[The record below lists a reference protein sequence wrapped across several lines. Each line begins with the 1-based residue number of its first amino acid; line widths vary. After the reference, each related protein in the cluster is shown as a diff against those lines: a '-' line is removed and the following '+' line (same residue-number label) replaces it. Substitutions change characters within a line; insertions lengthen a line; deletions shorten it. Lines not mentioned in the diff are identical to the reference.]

1 MEDEDALL
9 SNSPLDEYLQQVS
22 NEAMFPHANTLNA
35 ELQGG
40 EKFYPLNDIGDS
52 FSNSFN
58 YIQQYERFERS
69 ESFRNMRH
77 ESNEDISLKHNNLNL
92 FNKFQHKNFD
102 NPAISP
108 ELLKVSFILLNS
120 IYLKEEDKRYLLE
133 IEEEIQKELVFCNSD
148 TRCGISNNFLDKS
161 FLIFSILCCFVG
173 AILSILLKYGNYEQV
188 LGISLLIIISFG
200 SFYYFVPRREDLP
213 NILLDEIKTFHEVS
227 VKFETLIDKIIK
239 HIKEVE
245 IISNGNSFIQMSQLP
260 FLPERKRKCVKLR
273 QAVFDVLVE
282 VYLFVRTRERLLLE
296 NNLKKKDMFKEEYLA
311 ELPFD
316 VFAEILEETKTE
328 GEPYIQLDQIK
339 GMTSLYREQF
349 SEYIYSAVVLLH
361 CIRKEPHMAS
371 IIEDLLFGYADAVKC
386 LSKFLSEL
394 ETIYETSVKLA
405 FRVDEKARKHEPYQ
419 KTSNI
424 TDLLHS
430 SKLSLHSALQRVD
443 DIIALHESQNVT
455 RKESR
460 DFFIALVNRYFIS
473 LQDSKYYID
482 DLVETVKPKLVRG
495 SGELN
500 QENGLSE
507 NNDLN
512 TNVTFPQPLPQED
525 GDLLLEGEST
535 GPVLKQENKEDFEEI
550 RKFLMENKNSKKL
563 MRELKCILSVKD
575 SPAGLISFPI
585 NKPDFGILSD
595 VEDDIPPKKVTNLSA
610 DTFKSDSK
618 RKYDAK
624 EYLFDAGISGNEQV
638 HLKSELNRDILK
650 TVRTD
655 GRFQNEETFGSSDDS
670 ESETVMNGFE

>member
-22 NEAMFPHANTLNA
+22 NEAMFPNANTLNA
-35 ELQGG
+35 ELQGE

-52 FSNSFN
+52 LSNSFS
-58 YIQQYERFERS
+58 YMQQYERFERS
-69 ESFRNMRH
+69 QSFRNMCR
-77 ESNEDISLKHNNLNL
+77 ESNEDISLKRNLNL
-92 FNKFQHKNFD
+92 FNKFQRKDSFNT
-102 NPAISP
+102 AISP
-108 ELLKVSFILLNS
+108 ELLEVSFILLNS

-161 FLIFSILCCFVG
+161 FLILSILCCFVG

-188 LGISLLIIISFG
+188 LGISLLIFVSFA
-200 SFYYFVPRREDLP
+200 SFYYFVPRRENLP
-213 NILLDEIKTFHEVS
+213 NILLDEIKNFHEIS

-239 HIKEVE
+239 HLKEVE
-245 IISNGNSFIQMSQLP
+245 IISNGNSFIQRTQLS
-260 FLPERKRKCVKLR
+260 FMPERKHKCVKLR
-273 QAVFDVLVE
+273 QAVFDALME

-316 VFAEILEETKTE
+316 VFAEIIEETKTE

-349 SEYIYSAVVLLH
+349 SEYIYSAVILLH
-361 CIRKEPHMAS
+361 CIRKEPHMVS
-371 IIEDLLFGYADAVKC
+371 IIGDLLFGYADAVKC

-405 FRVDEKARKHEPYQ
+405 FRIDEKARKHEPYQ
-419 KTSNI
+419 KTSQI

-455 RKESR
+455 REESR
-460 DFFIALVNRYFIS
+460 DTFIALVNQYFMS

-482 DLVETVKPKLVRG
+482 DLIETVKPKLDRG
-495 SGELN
+495 STELN
-500 QENGLSE
+500 QENVPIE

-512 TNVTFPQPLPQED
+512 TNVTFAQPSQEV
-525 GDLLLEGEST
+525 GDLLLEGKST
-535 GPVLKQENKEDFEEI
+535 GPVVKQESKEDFEEI
-550 RKFLMENKNSKKL
+550 RKFLMENKCSKKL
-563 MRELKCILSVKD
+563 MRELKCILSAKD

-610 DTFKSDSK
+610 DTFKSDNK
-618 RKYDAK
+618 RTYDAK
-624 EYLFDAGISGNEQV
+624 EYFCDGEISGNEQV
-638 HLKSELNRDILK
+638 HLKSELNIDILK
-650 TVRTD
+650 TVLTD
-655 GRFQNEETFGSSDDS
+655 RRFQNEETFGSSDDS
-670 ESETVMNGFE
+670 ES

>member
-22 NEAMFPHANTLNA
+22 NEAMFPNANTLNA
-35 ELQGG
+35 ELQGE

-52 FSNSFN
+52 LSNSFS
-58 YIQQYERFERS
+58 YMQQYERFERS
-69 ESFRNMRH
+69 QSFRNMCR
-77 ESNEDISLKHNNLNL
+77 ESNEDISLKRNLNL
-92 FNKFQHKNFD
+92 FNKFQRKDSFNT
-102 NPAISP
+102 AISP
-108 ELLKVSFILLNS
+108 ELLEVSFILLNS

-161 FLIFSILCCFVG
+161 FLILSILCCFVG

-188 LGISLLIIISFG
+188 LGISLLIFISFA
-200 SFYYFVPRREDLP
+200 SFYYFVPRRENLP
-213 NILLDEIKTFHEVS
+213 NILLDEIKNFHEIS

-239 HIKEVE
+239 HLKEVE
-245 IISNGNSFIQMSQLP
+245 IISNGNSFIQRTQLS
-260 FLPERKRKCVKLR
+260 FMPERKRKCVKLR
-273 QAVFDVLVE
+273 QAVFDALME

-316 VFAEILEETKTE
+316 VFAEIIEETKTE

-349 SEYIYSAVVLLH
+349 SEYIYSAVILLH
-361 CIRKEPHMAS
+361 CIRKEPHMVS
-371 IIEDLLFGYADAVKC
+371 IIGDLLFGYADAVKC

-405 FRVDEKARKHEPYQ
+405 FRIDEKARKHEPYQ
-419 KTSNI
+419 KTSQI

-455 RKESR
+455 REESR
-460 DFFIALVNRYFIS
+460 DTFIALVNQYFMS

-482 DLVETVKPKLVRG
+482 DLIETVKPKLDRG
-495 SGELN
+495 STELN
-500 QENGLSE
+500 QENVPIE

-512 TNVTFPQPLPQED
+512 TNVTFAQPSQEV
-525 GDLLLEGEST
+525 GDLLLEGKST
-535 GPVLKQENKEDFEEI
+535 GPVVKQESKEDFEEI
-550 RKFLMENKNSKKL
+550 RKFLMENKCSKKL
-563 MRELKCILSVKD
+563 MRELKCILSAKD

-585 NKPDFGILSD
+585 NKPDFGILPD

-610 DTFKSDSK
+610 DTFKSDNK
-618 RKYDAK
+618 RTYDAK
-624 EYLFDAGISGNEQV
+624 EYFCDGEISGNEQV
-638 HLKSELNRDILK
+638 HLKSELNIDILK
-650 TVRTD
+650 TVLTD
-655 GRFQNEETFGSSDDS
+655 RRFQNEETFGSSDDS
-670 ESETVMNGFE
+670 ES

>member
-22 NEAMFPHANTLNA
+22 NEAMFPNANTLNA
-35 ELQGG
+35 ELQGE

-52 FSNSFN
+52 LSNSFS
-58 YIQQYERFERS
+58 YMQQYERFERS
-69 ESFRNMRH
+69 QSFRNMCR
-77 ESNEDISLKHNNLNL
+77 ESNEDISLKRNLNL
-92 FNKFQHKNFD
+92 FNKFQRKDSFNT
-102 NPAISP
+102 AISP
-108 ELLKVSFILLNS
+108 ELLEVSFILLNS

-161 FLIFSILCCFVG
+161 FLILSILCCFVG

-188 LGISLLIIISFG
+188 LGISLLIFISFA
-200 SFYYFVPRREDLP
+200 SFYYFVPRRENLP
-213 NILLDEIKTFHEVS
+213 NILLDEIKNFHEIS

-239 HIKEVE
+239 HLKEVE
-245 IISNGNSFIQMSQLP
+245 IISNGNSFIQRTQLS
-260 FLPERKRKCVKLR
+260 FMPERKRKCVKLR
-273 QAVFDVLVE
+273 QAVFDALME

-316 VFAEILEETKTE
+316 VFAEIIEETKTE

-349 SEYIYSAVVLLH
+349 SEYIYSAVILLH
-361 CIRKEPHMAS
+361 CIRKEPHMVS
-371 IIEDLLFGYADAVKC
+371 IIGDLLFGYADAVKC

-405 FRVDEKARKHEPYQ
+405 FRIDEKARKHEPYQ
-419 KTSNI
+419 KTSQI

-455 RKESR
+455 REESR
-460 DFFIALVNRYFIS
+460 DTFIALVNQYFMS

-482 DLVETVKPKLVRG
+482 DLIETVKPKLDRG
-495 SGELN
+495 STELN
-500 QENGLSE
+500 QENAPIE

-512 TNVTFPQPLPQED
+512 TNVTFAQPSQEV
-525 GDLLLEGEST
+525 GDLLLEGKST
-535 GPVLKQENKEDFEEI
+535 GPVVKQESKEDFEEI
-550 RKFLMENKNSKKL
+550 RKFLMENKCSKKL
-563 MRELKCILSVKD
+563 MRELKCILSAKD

-610 DTFKSDSK
+610 DTFKSDNK
-618 RKYDAK
+618 RTYDAK
-624 EYLFDAGISGNEQV
+624 EYFCDGEISGNEQV
-638 HLKSELNRDILK
+638 HLKSELNIDILK
-650 TVRTD
+650 TVLTD
-655 GRFQNEETFGSSDDS
+655 RRFQNEETFGSSDDS
-670 ESETVMNGFE
+670 ES

>member
-22 NEAMFPHANTLNA
+22 NEAMFPNANTLNA
-35 ELQGG
+35 ELQGE

-52 FSNSFN
+52 LSNSFS
-58 YIQQYERFERS
+58 YMQQYERFERS
-69 ESFRNMRH
+69 QSFRNMCR
-77 ESNEDISLKHNNLNL
+77 ESNEDISLKRNLNL
-92 FNKFQHKNFD
+92 FNKFQRKDSFNT
-102 NPAISP
+102 AISP
-108 ELLKVSFILLNS
+108 ELLEVSFILLNS

-161 FLIFSILCCFVG
+161 FLILSILCCFVG

-188 LGISLLIIISFG
+188 LGISLLIFISFA
-200 SFYYFVPRREDLP
+200 SFYYFVPRRENLP
-213 NILLDEIKTFHEVS
+213 NILLDEIKNFHEIS

-239 HIKEVE
+239 HLKEVE
-245 IISNGNSFIQMSQLP
+245 IISNGNSFIQRTQLS
-260 FLPERKRKCVKLR
+260 FMPERKRKCVKLR
-273 QAVFDVLVE
+273 QAVFDALME

-316 VFAEILEETKTE
+316 VFAEIIEETKTE

-349 SEYIYSAVVLLH
+349 SEYIYSAVILLH

-371 IIEDLLFGYADAVKC
+371 IIGDLLFGYADAVKC

-405 FRVDEKARKHEPYQ
+405 FRIDEKARKHEPYQ
-419 KTSNI
+419 KTSQI

-455 RKESR
+455 REESR
-460 DFFIALVNRYFIS
+460 DTFIALVNQYFMS

-482 DLVETVKPKLVRG
+482 DLIETVKPKLDRG
-495 SGELN
+495 STELN
-500 QENGLSE
+500 QENAPIE

-512 TNVTFPQPLPQED
+512 TNVTFAQPSQEV
-525 GDLLLEGEST
+525 GDLLLEGKST
-535 GPVLKQENKEDFEEI
+535 GPVVKQESKEDFEEI
-550 RKFLMENKNSKKL
+550 RKFLMENKCSKKL
-563 MRELKCILSVKD
+563 MRELKCILSAKD

-610 DTFKSDSK
+610 DTFKSDNK
-618 RKYDAK
+618 RTYDAK
-624 EYLFDAGISGNEQV
+624 EYFCDGEISGNEQV
-638 HLKSELNRDILK
+638 HLKSELNIDILK
-650 TVRTD
+650 TVLTD
-655 GRFQNEETFGSSDDS
+655 RRFQNEETFGSSDDS
-670 ESETVMNGFE
+670 ES

>member
-22 NEAMFPHANTLNA
+22 NEAMFPNANTLNA
-35 ELQGG
+35 ELQGE

-52 FSNSFN
+52 LSNSFS
-58 YIQQYERFERS
+58 YMQQYERFERS
-69 ESFRNMRH
+69 QSFRNMCR
-77 ESNEDISLKHNNLNL
+77 ESNEDISLKRNLNL
-92 FNKFQHKNFD
+92 FNKFQRKDSFNT
-102 NPAISP
+102 AISP
-108 ELLKVSFILLNS
+108 ELLEVSFILLNS

-161 FLIFSILCCFVG
+161 FLILSILCCFVG

-188 LGISLLIIISFG
+188 LGISLLIFISFA
-200 SFYYFVPRREDLP
+200 SFYYFVPRRENLP
-213 NILLDEIKTFHEVS
+213 NILLDEIKNFHEIS

-239 HIKEVE
+239 HLKEVE
-245 IISNGNSFIQMSQLP
+245 IISNGNSFIQRTQLS
-260 FLPERKRKCVKLR
+260 FMPERKRKCVKLR
-273 QAVFDVLVE
+273 QAVFDALME

-316 VFAEILEETKTE
+316 VFAEIIEESKTE

-349 SEYIYSAVVLLH
+349 SEYIYSAVILLH
-361 CIRKEPHMAS
+361 CIRKEPHMVS
-371 IIEDLLFGYADAVKC
+371 IIGDLLFGYADAVKC

-405 FRVDEKARKHEPYQ
+405 FRIDEKARKHEPYQ
-419 KTSNI
+419 KTSQI

-455 RKESR
+455 REESR
-460 DFFIALVNRYFIS
+460 DTFIALVNQYFMS

-482 DLVETVKPKLVRG
+482 GLIETVKPKLDRG
-495 SGELN
+495 STELN
-500 QENGLSE
+500 QENAPIE

-512 TNVTFPQPLPQED
+512 TNVTFAQPSQEV
-525 GDLLLEGEST
+525 GDLLLEGKST
-535 GPVLKQENKEDFEEI
+535 GPVVKQESKEDFEEI
-550 RKFLMENKNSKKL
+550 RKFLMENKCSKKL
-563 MRELKCILSVKD
+563 MRELKCILSAKD

-610 DTFKSDSK
+610 DTFKSDNK
-618 RKYDAK
+618 RTYDAK
-624 EYLFDAGISGNEQV
+624 EYFCDGEISGNEQV
-638 HLKSELNRDILK
+638 HLKSELNIDILK
-650 TVRTD
+650 TVLTD
-655 GRFQNEETFGSSDDS
+655 RRFQNEETFGSSDDS
-670 ESETVMNGFE
+670 ES

>member
-22 NEAMFPHANTLNA
+22 NEAMFPNANTLNA
-35 ELQGG
+35 ELQGE

-52 FSNSFN
+52 LSNSFS
-58 YIQQYERFERS
+58 YMQQYERFERS
-69 ESFRNMRH
+69 QSFRNMCR
-77 ESNEDISLKHNNLNL
+77 ESNEDISLKRNLNL
-92 FNKFQHKNFD
+92 FNKFQRKDSFNT
-102 NPAISP
+102 AISP
-108 ELLKVSFILLNS
+108 ELLQVSFILLNS

-161 FLIFSILCCFVG
+161 FLILSILCCFVG

-188 LGISLLIIISFG
+188 LGISLLIFISFA
-200 SFYYFVPRREDLP
+200 SFYYFVPRRENLP
-213 NILLDEIKTFHEVS
+213 NILLDEIKNFHEIS
-227 VKFETLIDKIIK
+227 VEFETLIDKIIK
-239 HIKEVE
+239 HLKEVE
-245 IISNGNSFIQMSQLP
+245 IISNGNSFIQRTQLS
-260 FLPERKRKCVKLR
+260 FMPERKRKCVKLR
-273 QAVFDVLVE
+273 QAVFDALME

-316 VFAEILEETKTE
+316 VFAEIIEETKTE

-349 SEYIYSAVVLLH
+349 SEYIYSAVILLH
-361 CIRKEPHMAS
+361 CIRKEPHMVS
-371 IIEDLLFGYADAVKC
+371 IIGDLLFGYADAVKC

-405 FRVDEKARKHEPYQ
+405 FRIDEKARKHEPYQ
-419 KTSNI
+419 KTSQI

-455 RKESR
+455 REESR
-460 DFFIALVNRYFIS
+460 DTFIALVNQYFMS

-482 DLVETVKPKLVRG
+482 DLIETVKPKLDRG
-495 SGELN
+495 STELN
-500 QENGLSE
+500 QENAPIE

-512 TNVTFPQPLPQED
+512 TNVTFAQPSQEV
-525 GDLLLEGEST
+525 GDLLLEGKST
-535 GPVLKQENKEDFEEI
+535 GPVVKQESKEDFEEI
-550 RKFLMENKNSKKL
+550 RKFLMENKCSKKL
-563 MRELKCILSVKD
+563 MRELKCILSAKD

-610 DTFKSDSK
+610 DTFKSDNK
-618 RKYDAK
+618 RTYDAK
-624 EYLFDAGISGNEQV
+624 EYFCDGEISGNEQV
-638 HLKSELNRDILK
+638 HLKSELNIDILK
-650 TVRTD
+650 TVLTD
-655 GRFQNEETFGSSDDS
+655 RRFQNEETFGSSDDS
-670 ESETVMNGFE
+670 ES

>member
-22 NEAMFPHANTLNA
+22 NEAMFPNANTLNA
-35 ELQGG
+35 ELQGE

-52 FSNSFN
+52 LSNSFS
-58 YIQQYERFERS
+58 YMQQYERFERS
-69 ESFRNMRH
+69 QSFRNMCR
-77 ESNEDISLKHNNLNL
+77 ESNEDISLKRNLNL
-92 FNKFQHKNFD
+92 FNKFQRKDSFNT
-102 NPAISP
+102 AISP
-108 ELLKVSFILLNS
+108 ELLEVSFILLNS

-161 FLIFSILCCFVG
+161 FLILSILCCFVG

-188 LGISLLIIISFG
+188 LGISLLIFISFA
-200 SFYYFVPRREDLP
+200 SFYYFVPRRENLP
-213 NILLDEIKTFHEVS
+213 NILLDEIKNFHEIS

-239 HIKEVE
+239 HLKEVE
-245 IISNGNSFIQMSQLP
+245 IISNGNSFIQRTQLS
-260 FLPERKRKCVKLR
+260 FMPERKRKCVKLR
-273 QAVFDVLVE
+273 QAVFDALME

-316 VFAEILEETKTE
+316 VFAEIIEETKTE

-349 SEYIYSAVVLLH
+349 SEYIYSAVILLH
-361 CIRKEPHMAS
+361 CIRKEPHMVS
-371 IIEDLLFGYADAVKC
+371 IIGDLLFGYADAVKC

-405 FRVDEKARKHEPYQ
+405 FRIDEKARKHEPYQ
-419 KTSNI
+419 KTSQI

-455 RKESR
+455 REESR
-460 DFFIALVNRYFIS
+460 DTFIALVNQYFIS

-482 DLVETVKPKLVRG
+482 DLIETVKPKLDRG
-495 SGELN
+495 STELN
-500 QENGLSE
+500 QENVPIE

-512 TNVTFPQPLPQED
+512 TNVTFAQPSQEV
-525 GDLLLEGEST
+525 GDLLLEGKST
-535 GPVLKQENKEDFEEI
+535 GPVVKQESKEDFEEI
-550 RKFLMENKNSKKL
+550 RKFLMENKCSKKL
-563 MRELKCILSVKD
+563 MRELKCILSAKD

-610 DTFKSDSK
+610 DTFKSDNK
-618 RKYDAK
+618 RTYDAK
-624 EYLFDAGISGNEQV
+624 EYFCDGEISGNEQV
-638 HLKSELNRDILK
+638 HLKSELNIDILK
-650 TVRTD
+650 TVLTD
-655 GRFQNEETFGSSDDS
+655 RRFQNEETFGSSDDS
-670 ESETVMNGFE
+670 ES

>member
-22 NEAMFPHANTLNA
+22 NEAMFPNANTLNA
-35 ELQGG
+35 ELQGE

-52 FSNSFN
+52 LSNSFS
-58 YIQQYERFERS
+58 YMQQYERFERS
-69 ESFRNMRH
+69 QSFRNMCR
-77 ESNEDISLKHNNLNL
+77 ESNEDISLKRNLNL
-92 FNKFQHKNFD
+92 FNKFQRKDSFNT
-102 NPAISP
+102 AISP
-108 ELLKVSFILLNS
+108 ELVEVSFILLNS

-161 FLIFSILCCFVG
+161 FLILSILCCFVG

-188 LGISLLIIISFG
+188 LGISLLIFISFA
-200 SFYYFVPRREDLP
+200 SFYYFVPRRENLP
-213 NILLDEIKTFHEVS
+213 NILLDEIKNFHEIS

-239 HIKEVE
+239 HLKEVE
-245 IISNGNSFIQMSQLP
+245 IISNGNSFIQRTQLS
-260 FLPERKRKCVKLR
+260 FMPERKRKCVKLR
-273 QAVFDVLVE
+273 QAVFDALME

-316 VFAEILEETKTE
+316 VFAEIIEETKTE

-349 SEYIYSAVVLLH
+349 SEYIYSAVILLH

-371 IIEDLLFGYADAVKC
+371 IIGDLLFGYADAVKC

-405 FRVDEKARKHEPYQ
+405 FRIDEKARKHEPYQ
-419 KTSNI
+419 KTSQI

-455 RKESR
+455 REESR
-460 DFFIALVNRYFIS
+460 DTFIALVNQYFMS

-482 DLVETVKPKLVRG
+482 DLIETVKPKLDRG
-495 SGELN
+495 STELN
-500 QENGLSE
+500 QENVPIE

-512 TNVTFPQPLPQED
+512 TNVTFAQPSQEV
-525 GDLLLEGEST
+525 GDLLLEGKST
-535 GPVLKQENKEDFEEI
+535 GPVVKQESKEDFEEI
-550 RKFLMENKNSKKL
+550 RKFLMENKCSKKL
-563 MRELKCILSVKD
+563 MRELKCILSAKD

-610 DTFKSDSK
+610 DTFKSDNK
-618 RKYDAK
+618 RTYDAK
-624 EYLFDAGISGNEQV
+624 EYFCDGEISGNEQV
-638 HLKSELNRDILK
+638 HLKSELNIDILK
-650 TVRTD
+650 TVLTD
-655 GRFQNEETFGSSDDS
+655 RRFQNEETFGSSDDS
-670 ESETVMNGFE
+670 ES

>member
-22 NEAMFPHANTLNA
+22 NEAMFPNANTLNA
-35 ELQGG
+35 ELQGE

-52 FSNSFN
+52 LSNSFS
-58 YIQQYERFERS
+58 YMQQYERFERS
-69 ESFRNMRH
+69 QSFRNMCR
-77 ESNEDISLKHNNLNL
+77 ESNEDISLKRNLNL
-92 FNKFQHKNFD
+92 FNKFQRKDSFNT
-102 NPAISP
+102 AISP
-108 ELLKVSFILLNS
+108 ELLEVSFILLNS

-161 FLIFSILCCFVG
+161 FLILSILCCFVG

-188 LGISLLIIISFG
+188 LGISLLIFISFA
-200 SFYYFVPRREDLP
+200 SFYYFVPRRENLP
-213 NILLDEIKTFHEVS
+213 NILLDEIKNFHEIS

-239 HIKEVE
+239 HLKEVE
-245 IISNGNSFIQMSQLP
+245 IISNGNSFIQRTQLS
-260 FLPERKRKCVKLR
+260 FMPERKRKCVKLR
-273 QAVFDVLVE
+273 QAVFDALME

-316 VFAEILEETKTE
+316 VFAEIIEETKTE

-349 SEYIYSAVVLLH
+349 SEYIYSAVILLH
-361 CIRKEPHMAS
+361 CIRKEPHMVS
-371 IIEDLLFGYADAVKC
+371 IIGDLLFGYADAVKC

-405 FRVDEKARKHEPYQ
+405 FRIDEKARKHEPYQ
-419 KTSNI
+419 KTSQI

-455 RKESR
+455 REESR
-460 DFFIALVNRYFIS
+460 DTFIALVNQYFMS

-482 DLVETVKPKLVRG
+482 DLIETVKPKLDRG
-495 SGELN
+495 STELN
-500 QENGLSE
+500 QENVPIE

-512 TNVTFPQPLPQED
+512 TNVTFAQPSQEV
-525 GDLLLEGEST
+525 GDLLLEGKST
-535 GPVLKQENKEDFEEI
+535 GPVVKQESKEDFEEI
-550 RKFLMENKNSKKL
+550 RKFLMENKCSKKL
-563 MRELKCILSVKD
+563 MQELKCILSAKD

-585 NKPDFGILSD
+585 NKPDFGILPD

-610 DTFKSDSK
+610 DTFKSDNK
-618 RKYDAK
+618 RTYDAK
-624 EYLFDAGISGNEQV
+624 EYFCDGEISGNEQV
-638 HLKSELNRDILK
+638 HLKSELNIDILK
-650 TVRTD
+650 TVLTD
-655 GRFQNEETFGSSDDS
+655 RRFQNEETFGSSDDS
-670 ESETVMNGFE
+670 ES

>member
-22 NEAMFPHANTLNA
+22 NEAMFPNANTLNA
-35 ELQGG
+35 ELQGE

-52 FSNSFN
+52 LSNSFS
-58 YIQQYERFERS
+58 YMQQYERFERS
-69 ESFRNMRH
+69 QSFRNMCR
-77 ESNEDISLKHNNLNL
+77 ESNEDISLKRNLNL
-92 FNKFQHKNFD
+92 FNKFQRKDSFNT
-102 NPAISP
+102 AISP
-108 ELLKVSFILLNS
+108 ELLEVSFILLNS

-161 FLIFSILCCFVG
+161 FLILSILCCFVG

-188 LGISLLIIISFG
+188 LGISLLIFISFA
-200 SFYYFVPRREDLP
+200 SFYYFVPRRENLP
-213 NILLDEIKTFHEVS
+213 NILLDEIKNFHEIS

-239 HIKEVE
+239 HLKEVE
-245 IISNGNSFIQMSQLP
+245 IISNGNSFIQRTQLS
-260 FLPERKRKCVKLR
+260 FMPERKRKCVKLR
-273 QAVFDVLVE
+273 QAVFDALME

-316 VFAEILEETKTE
+316 VFAEIIEETKTE

-349 SEYIYSAVVLLH
+349 SEYIYSAVILLH
-361 CIRKEPHMAS
+361 CIRKEPHMVS
-371 IIEDLLFGYADAVKC
+371 IIGDLLFGYADAVKC

-405 FRVDEKARKHEPYQ
+405 FRIDEKARKHEPYE
-419 KTSNI
+419 KTSQI

-455 RKESR
+455 REESR
-460 DFFIALVNRYFIS
+460 DTFIALVNQYFMS

-482 DLVETVKPKLVRG
+482 DLIETVKPKLDRG
-495 SGELN
+495 STELN
-500 QENGLSE
+500 QENVPIE

-512 TNVTFPQPLPQED
+512 TNVTFAQPSQEV
-525 GDLLLEGEST
+525 GDLLLEGKST
-535 GPVLKQENKEDFEEI
+535 GPVVKQESKEDFEEI
-550 RKFLMENKNSKKL
+550 RKFLMENKCSKKL
-563 MRELKCILSVKD
+563 MRELKCILSAKD

-610 DTFKSDSK
+610 DTFKSDNK
-618 RKYDAK
+618 RTYDAK
-624 EYLFDAGISGNEQV
+624 EYFCDGEISGNEQV
-638 HLKSELNRDILK
+638 HLKSELNIDILK
-650 TVRTD
+650 TVLTD
-655 GRFQNEETFGSSDDS
+655 RRFQNEETFGSSDDS
-670 ESETVMNGFE
+670 ES

>member
-1 MEDEDALL
+1 MEDEDAVL

-22 NEAMFPHANTLNA
+22 NKAMFPNANTLNA
-35 ELQGG
+35 ELQGE

-52 FSNSFN
+52 LSNSFS
-58 YIQQYERFERS
+58 YMQQYERFERS
-69 ESFRNMRH
+69 QSFRNMCR
-77 ESNEDISLKHNNLNL
+77 ESNEDISLKRNLNL
-92 FNKFQHKNFD
+92 CNKFQRKDSFNT
-102 NPAISP
+102 AISP
-108 ELLKVSFILLNS
+108 ELLEVSFILLNS

-161 FLIFSILCCFVG
+161 FLILSILCCFVG

-188 LGISLLIIISFG
+188 LGISLLIFISFA
-200 SFYYFVPRREDLP
+200 SFYYFVPRRENLP
-213 NILLDEIKTFHEVS
+213 NILLDEIKTFHEIS

-239 HIKEVE
+239 HLKEVE
-245 IISNGNSFIQMSQLP
+245 IISNGNSFIQRTQLS
-260 FLPERKRKCVKLR
+260 FMPERKRKCVKLR
-273 QAVFDVLVE
+273 QAVFDALME

-316 VFAEILEETKTE
+316 VFAEIIEETKTE

-349 SEYIYSAVVLLH
+349 SEYIYSAVILLH
-361 CIRKEPHMAS
+361 CIRKEPHMVS
-371 IIEDLLFGYADAVKC
+371 IIGDLLFGYADAVKC
-386 LSKFLSEL
+386 LSKFLSDL

-405 FRVDEKARKHEPYQ
+405 FRIDEKARKHEPYQ
-419 KTSNI
+419 KTSQI

-455 RKESR
+455 REESR
-460 DFFIALVNRYFIS
+460 DTFIALVNQYFMS

-482 DLVETVKPKLVRG
+482 DLIETVKPKLDRG
-495 SGELN
+495 STELN
-500 QENGLSE
+500 QENAPIE

-512 TNVTFPQPLPQED
+512 TNVTFAQPSQEV
-525 GDLLLEGEST
+525 GDLLLEGKST
-535 GPVLKQENKEDFEEI
+535 GPVVKQESKEDFEEI
-550 RKFLMENKNSKKL
+550 RKFLMENKYSKKL
-563 MRELKCILSVKD
+563 MRELKCILSAKD

-610 DTFKSDSK
+610 DTFKSDNK
-618 RKYDAK
+618 RTYDAK
-624 EYLFDAGISGNEQV
+624 EYFCDGEISGNEQV

-650 TVRTD
+650 TVLTD
-655 GRFQNEETFGSSDDS
+655 RRFQNEETFGSSDDS
-670 ESETVMNGFE
+670 ES

>member
-22 NEAMFPHANTLNA
+22 NEAMFPNANTLNA
-35 ELQGG
+35 ELQGE

-52 FSNSFN
+52 LSNSFS
-58 YIQQYERFERS
+58 YMQQYERFERS
-69 ESFRNMRH
+69 QSFRNMCR
-77 ESNEDISLKHNNLNL
+77 ESNEDISLKRNLNL
-92 FNKFQHKNFD
+92 FNKFQRKDSFNT
-102 NPAISP
+102 AISP
-108 ELLKVSFILLNS
+108 ELLEVSFILLNS

-148 TRCGISNNFLDKS
+148 TGCGISNNFLDKS
-161 FLIFSILCCFVG
+161 FLILSILCSFVG

-188 LGISLLIIISFG
+188 LGISLLIFISFA
-200 SFYYFVPRREDLP
+200 SFYYFVPRRENLP
-213 NILLDEIKTFHEVS
+213 NILLDEIKNFHEIS

-239 HIKEVE
+239 HLKEVE
-245 IISNGNSFIQMSQLP
+245 IISNGNSFIQRTQLS
-260 FLPERKRKCVKLR
+260 FMPERKRKCVKLR
-273 QAVFDVLVE
+273 QAVFDALME

-316 VFAEILEETKTE
+316 VFAEIIEETKTE

-349 SEYIYSAVVLLH
+349 SEYIYSAVILLH
-361 CIRKEPHMAS
+361 CIRKEPHMVS
-371 IIEDLLFGYADAVKC
+371 IIGDLLFGYADAVKC

-405 FRVDEKARKHEPYQ
+405 FRIDEKARKHEPYQ
-419 KTSNI
+419 KTSQI

-455 RKESR
+455 REESR
-460 DFFIALVNRYFIS
+460 DTFIALVNQYFMS

-482 DLVETVKPKLVRG
+482 DLIETVKPKLDRG
-495 SGELN
+495 STELN
-500 QENGLSE
+500 QENVPIE

-512 TNVTFPQPLPQED
+512 TNVTFAQPSQEV
-525 GDLLLEGEST
+525 GDLLLEGKST
-535 GPVLKQENKEDFEEI
+535 GPVVKQESKEDFEEI
-550 RKFLMENKNSKKL
+550 RKFLMENKCSKKL
-563 MRELKCILSVKD
+563 MRELKCILSAKD

-610 DTFKSDSK
+610 DTFKSDNK
-618 RKYDAK
+618 RTYDAK
-624 EYLFDAGISGNEQV
+624 EYFCDGEISGNEQV
-638 HLKSELNRDILK
+638 HLKSELNIDILK
-650 TVRTD
+650 TVLTD
-655 GRFQNEETFGSSDDS
+655 RRFQNEETFGSSDDS
-670 ESETVMNGFE
+670 ES

>member
-22 NEAMFPHANTLNA
+22 NEAMFPNANTLNA
-35 ELQGG
+35 ELQGE

-52 FSNSFN
+52 LSNSFS
-58 YIQQYERFERS
+58 YMQQYERFERS
-69 ESFRNMRH
+69 QSFRNMCR
-77 ESNEDISLKHNNLNL
+77 ESNEDISLKRNLNL
-92 FNKFQHKNFD
+92 FNKFQRKDSFNT
-102 NPAISP
+102 AISP
-108 ELLKVSFILLNS
+108 ELLEVSFILLNS

-161 FLIFSILCCFVG
+161 FLILSILCCFVG

-188 LGISLLIIISFG
+188 LGISLLIFISFA
-200 SFYYFVPRREDLP
+200 SFYYFVPRRENLP
-213 NILLDEIKTFHEVS
+213 NILLDEIKNFHEIS

-239 HIKEVE
+239 HLKEVE
-245 IISNGNSFIQMSQLP
+245 IISNGNSFIQRTQLS
-260 FLPERKRKCVKLR
+260 FMPERKRKCVKLR
-273 QAVFDVLVE
+273 QAVFDALME

-316 VFAEILEETKTE
+316 VFAEIIEETKTE
-328 GEPYIQLDQIK
+328 GEPYIQLGQIK

-349 SEYIYSAVVLLH
+349 SEYIYSAVILLH
-361 CIRKEPHMAS
+361 WIRKEPHMVS
-371 IIEDLLFGYADAVKC
+371 IIGDLLFGYADAVKC

-405 FRVDEKARKHEPYQ
+405 FRIDEKARKHEPYQ
-419 KTSNI
+419 KTSQI

-455 RKESR
+455 REESR
-460 DFFIALVNRYFIS
+460 DTFIALVNQYFMS

-482 DLVETVKPKLVRG
+482 GLIETVKPKLDRG
-495 SGELN
+495 STELN
-500 QENGLSE
+500 QENAPIE

-512 TNVTFPQPLPQED
+512 TNVTFAQPSQEV
-525 GDLLLEGEST
+525 GDLLLEGKST
-535 GPVLKQENKEDFEEI
+535 GPVVKQESKEDFEEI
-550 RKFLMENKNSKKL
+550 RKFLMENKCSKKL
-563 MRELKCILSVKD
+563 MRELKCILSAKD

-610 DTFKSDSK
+610 DTFKSDNK
-618 RKYDAK
+618 RTYDAK
-624 EYLFDAGISGNEQV
+624 EYFCDGEISGNEQV
-638 HLKSELNRDILK
+638 HLKSELNIDILK
-650 TVRTD
+650 TVLTD
-655 GRFQNEETFGSSDDS
+655 RRFQNEETFGSSDDS
-670 ESETVMNGFE
+670 ES

>member
-22 NEAMFPHANTLNA
+22 NEAMFPNAKTLNA
-35 ELQGG
+35 ELQGE

-52 FSNSFN
+52 LSNSFS
-58 YIQQYERFERS
+58 YMQQYERFERS
-69 ESFRNMRH
+69 QSFRNMCR
-77 ESNEDISLKHNNLNL
+77 ESNEDISLKRNLNL
-92 FNKFQHKNFD
+92 FNKFQRKDSFNT
-102 NPAISP
+102 AISP
-108 ELLKVSFILLNS
+108 ELLEVSFILLNS

-161 FLIFSILCCFVG
+161 FLILSILCCFVG

-188 LGISLLIIISFG
+188 LGISLLIFISFA
-200 SFYYFVPRREDLP
+200 SFYYFVPRRENLP
-213 NILLDEIKTFHEVS
+213 NILLDEIKNFHEIS

-239 HIKEVE
+239 HLKEVE
-245 IISNGNSFIQMSQLP
+245 IISNGNSFIQRTQLS
-260 FLPERKRKCVKLR
+260 FMPERKRKCVKLR
-273 QAVFDVLVE
+273 QAVFDALME

-316 VFAEILEETKTE
+316 VFAEIIEETKTE

-349 SEYIYSAVVLLH
+349 SEYIYSAVILLH
-361 CIRKEPHMAS
+361 CIRKEPHMVS
-371 IIEDLLFGYADAVKC
+371 IIGDLLFGYADAVKC

-405 FRVDEKARKHEPYQ
+405 FRIDEKARKHEPYQ
-419 KTSNI
+419 KTSQI

-443 DIIALHESQNVT
+443 DIIVLHESQNVT
-455 RKESR
+455 REESR
-460 DFFIALVNRYFIS
+460 DTFIALVNQYFMS

-482 DLVETVKPKLVRG
+482 DLIETVKPKLDRG
-495 SGELN
+495 STELN
-500 QENGLSE
+500 QENVPIE

-512 TNVTFPQPLPQED
+512 TNVTFAQPSQEV
-525 GDLLLEGEST
+525 GDLLLEGKST
-535 GPVLKQENKEDFEEI
+535 GPVVKQESKEDFEEI
-550 RKFLMENKNSKKL
+550 RKFLMENKCSKKL
-563 MRELKCILSVKD
+563 MRELKCILSAKD

-610 DTFKSDSK
+610 DTFKSDNK
-618 RKYDAK
+618 RTYDAK
-624 EYLFDAGISGNEQV
+624 EYFCDGEISGNEQV
-638 HLKSELNRDILK
+638 HLKSELNIDILK
-650 TVRTD
+650 TVLTD
-655 GRFQNEETFGSSDDS
+655 RRFQNEETFGSSDDS
-670 ESETVMNGFE
+670 ES

>member
-22 NEAMFPHANTLNA
+22 NEAMFPNANTLNA
-35 ELQGG
+35 ELQGE

-52 FSNSFN
+52 LSNSFS
-58 YIQQYERFERS
+58 YMQQYERFERS
-69 ESFRNMRH
+69 QSFRNMCR
-77 ESNEDISLKHNNLNL
+77 ESNEDISLKRNLNL
-92 FNKFQHKNFD
+92 FNKFQLKDSFNT
-102 NPAISP
+102 AISP
-108 ELLKVSFILLNS
+108 ELLEVSFILLNS

-161 FLIFSILCCFVG
+161 FLILSILCCFVG

-188 LGISLLIIISFG
+188 LGISLLIFISFA
-200 SFYYFVPRREDLP
+200 SFYYFVPRRENLP
-213 NILLDEIKTFHEVS
+213 NILLDEIKNFHEIS

-239 HIKEVE
+239 HLKEVE
-245 IISNGNSFIQMSQLP
+245 IISNGNSFIQRTQLS
-260 FLPERKRKCVKLR
+260 FMPERKRKCVKLR
-273 QAVFDVLVE
+273 QAVFDALME

-316 VFAEILEETKTE
+316 VFAEIIEETKTE

-349 SEYIYSAVVLLH
+349 SEYIYSAVILLH
-361 CIRKEPHMAS
+361 CIRKEPHMVS
-371 IIEDLLFGYADAVKC
+371 IIGDLLFGYADAVKC

-405 FRVDEKARKHEPYQ
+405 FRIDEKARKHEPYQ
-419 KTSNI
+419 KTSQI

-455 RKESR
+455 REESR
-460 DFFIALVNRYFIS
+460 DTFIALVNQYFMS

-482 DLVETVKPKLVRG
+482 DLIETVKPKLDRG
-495 SGELN
+495 STELN
-500 QENGLSE
+500 QENVPIE

-512 TNVTFPQPLPQED
+512 TNVTFAQPSQEV
-525 GDLLLEGEST
+525 GDLLLEGKST
-535 GPVLKQENKEDFEEI
+535 GPVVKQESKEDFEEI
-550 RKFLMENKNSKKL
+550 RKFLMENKCSKKL
-563 MRELKCILSVKD
+563 MRELKCILSAKD

-610 DTFKSDSK
+610 DTFKSDNK
-618 RKYDAK
+618 RTYDAK
-624 EYLFDAGISGNEQV
+624 EYFCDGEISGNEQV
-638 HLKSELNRDILK
+638 HLKSELNIDILK
-650 TVRTD
+650 TVLTD
-655 GRFQNEETFGSSDDS
+655 RRFQNEETFGSSDDS
-670 ESETVMNGFE
+670 ES

>member
-22 NEAMFPHANTLNA
+22 NEAMFPNANTLNA
-35 ELQGG
+35 ELQGE

-52 FSNSFN
+52 LSNSFS
-58 YIQQYERFERS
+58 YMQQYERFERS
-69 ESFRNMRH
+69 QSFRNMCR
-77 ESNEDISLKHNNLNL
+77 ESNEDISLKRNLNL
-92 FNKFQHKNFD
+92 FNKFQRKDSFNT
-102 NPAISP
+102 AISP
-108 ELLKVSFILLNS
+108 ELLEVSFILLNS

-161 FLIFSILCCFVG
+161 FLILSILCCFVG

-188 LGISLLIIISFG
+188 LGISLLIFISFA
-200 SFYYFVPRREDLP
+200 SFYYFVPRRENLP
-213 NILLDEIKTFHEVS
+213 NILLDEIKNFHEIS

-239 HIKEVE
+239 HLKEVE
-245 IISNGNSFIQMSQLP
+245 IISNGNSFIQRTQLS
-260 FLPERKRKCVKLR
+260 FMPERKRKCVKLR
-273 QAVFDVLVE
+273 QAVFDALME

-316 VFAEILEETKTE
+316 VFAEIIEETKTE
-328 GEPYIQLDQIK
+328 GELYIQLDQIK

-349 SEYIYSAVVLLH
+349 SEYIYSAVILLH
-361 CIRKEPHMAS
+361 CIRKEPHMVS
-371 IIEDLLFGYADAVKC
+371 IIGDLLFGYADAVKC

-405 FRVDEKARKHEPYQ
+405 FRIDEKARKHEPYQ
-419 KTSNI
+419 KTSQI

-455 RKESR
+455 REESR
-460 DFFIALVNRYFIS
+460 DTFIALVNQYFMS

-482 DLVETVKPKLVRG
+482 DLIETVKPKLDRG
-495 SGELN
+495 STELN
-500 QENGLSE
+500 QENVPIE

-512 TNVTFPQPLPQED
+512 TNVTFAQPSQEV
-525 GDLLLEGEST
+525 GDLLLEGKST
-535 GPVLKQENKEDFEEI
+535 GPVVKQESKEDFEEI
-550 RKFLMENKNSKKL
+550 RKFLMENKCSKKL
-563 MRELKCILSVKD
+563 MRELKCILSAKD

-610 DTFKSDSK
+610 DTFKSDNK
-618 RKYDAK
+618 RTYDAK
-624 EYLFDAGISGNEQV
+624 EYFCDGEISGNEQV
-638 HLKSELNRDILK
+638 HLKSELNIDILK
-650 TVRTD
+650 TVLTD
-655 GRFQNEETFGSSDDS
+655 RRFQNEETFGSSDDS
-670 ESETVMNGFE
+670 ES

>member
-22 NEAMFPHANTLNA
+22 NEAMFPNANALNA
-35 ELQGG
+35 ELQGE

-52 FSNSFN
+52 LSNSFS
-58 YIQQYERFERS
+58 YMQQYERFERS
-69 ESFRNMRH
+69 QSFRNMCR
-77 ESNEDISLKHNNLNL
+77 ESNEDISLKRNLNL
-92 FNKFQHKNFD
+92 FNKFQRKDSFNT
-102 NPAISP
+102 AISP
-108 ELLKVSFILLNS
+108 ELLEVSFILLNS

-161 FLIFSILCCFVG
+161 FLILSILCCFVG

-188 LGISLLIIISFG
+188 LGISLLIFISFA
-200 SFYYFVPRREDLP
+200 SFYYFVPRRENLP
-213 NILLDEIKTFHEVS
+213 NILLDEIKNFHEIS

-239 HIKEVE
+239 HLKEVE
-245 IISNGNSFIQMSQLP
+245 IISNGNSFIQRTQLS
-260 FLPERKRKCVKLR
+260 FMPERKRKCVKLR
-273 QAVFDVLVE
+273 QAVFDALME

-316 VFAEILEETKTE
+316 VFAEIIEETKTE

-349 SEYIYSAVVLLH
+349 SEYIYSAVILLH
-361 CIRKEPHMAS
+361 CIRKEPHMVS
-371 IIEDLLFGYADAVKC
+371 IIGDLLFGYADAVKC

-405 FRVDEKARKHEPYQ
+405 FRIDEKARKHEPYQ
-419 KTSNI
+419 KTSQI

-455 RKESR
+455 REESR
-460 DFFIALVNRYFIS
+460 DTFIALVNQYFMS

-482 DLVETVKPKLVRG
+482 DLIETVKPKLDRG
-495 SGELN
+495 STELN
-500 QENGLSE
+500 QENVPIE

-512 TNVTFPQPLPQED
+512 TNVTFAQPSQEV
-525 GDLLLEGEST
+525 GDLLLEGKST
-535 GPVLKQENKEDFEEI
+535 GPVVKQESKEDFEEI
-550 RKFLMENKNSKKL
+550 RKFLMENKCSKKL
-563 MRELKCILSVKD
+563 MRELKCILSAKD

-610 DTFKSDSK
+610 DTFKSDNK
-618 RKYDAK
+618 RTYDAK
-624 EYLFDAGISGNEQV
+624 EYFCDGEISGNEQV
-638 HLKSELNRDILK
+638 HLKSELNIDILK
-650 TVRTD
+650 TVLTD
-655 GRFQNEETFGSSDDS
+655 RRFQNEETFGSSDDS
-670 ESETVMNGFE
+670 ES

>member
-22 NEAMFPHANTLNA
+22 NEAMFPNANTLNA
-35 ELQGG
+35 ELQGE

-52 FSNSFN
+52 LSNSFS
-58 YIQQYERFERS
+58 YMQQYERFERS
-69 ESFRNMRH
+69 QSFRNMCR
-77 ESNEDISLKHNNLNL
+77 ESNEDISLKRNLNL
-92 FNKFQHKNFD
+92 FNKFQRKDSFNT
-102 NPAISP
+102 AISP
-108 ELLKVSFILLNS
+108 ELVEVSFILLNS

-161 FLIFSILCCFVG
+161 FLILSILCCFVG

-188 LGISLLIIISFG
+188 LGISLLIFISFA
-200 SFYYFVPRREDLP
+200 SFYYFVPRRENLP
-213 NILLDEIKTFHEVS
+213 NILLDEIKNFHEIS

-239 HIKEVE
+239 HLKEVE
-245 IISNGNSFIQMSQLP
+245 IISNGNSFIQRTQLS
-260 FLPERKRKCVKLR
+260 FMPERKRKCVKLR
-273 QAVFDVLVE
+273 QAVFDALME

-316 VFAEILEETKTE
+316 VFAEIIGETKTE

-349 SEYIYSAVVLLH
+349 SEYIYSAVILLH
-361 CIRKEPHMAS
+361 CIRKEPHMVS
-371 IIEDLLFGYADAVKC
+371 IIGDLLFGYADAVKC

-405 FRVDEKARKHEPYQ
+405 FRIDEKARKHEPYQ
-419 KTSNI
+419 KTSQI

-455 RKESR
+455 REESR
-460 DFFIALVNRYFIS
+460 DTFIALVNQYFMS

-482 DLVETVKPKLVRG
+482 DLIETVKPKLDRG
-495 SGELN
+495 STELN
-500 QENGLSE
+500 QENVPIE

-512 TNVTFPQPLPQED
+512 TNVTFAQPSQEV
-525 GDLLLEGEST
+525 GDLLLEGKST
-535 GPVLKQENKEDFEEI
+535 GPVVKQESKEDFEEI
-550 RKFLMENKNSKKL
+550 RKFLMENKCSKKL
-563 MRELKCILSVKD
+563 MRELKCILSAKD

-610 DTFKSDSK
+610 DTFKSDNK
-618 RKYDAK
+618 RTYDAK
-624 EYLFDAGISGNEQV
+624 EYFCDGEISGNEQV
-638 HLKSELNRDILK
+638 HLKSELNIDILK
-650 TVRTD
+650 TVLTD
-655 GRFQNEETFGSSDDS
+655 RRFQNEETFGSSDDS
-670 ESETVMNGFE
+670 ES

>member
-22 NEAMFPHANTLNA
+22 NEAMFPNANTLNA
-35 ELQGG
+35 ELQGE

-52 FSNSFN
+52 LSNSFS
-58 YIQQYERFERS
+58 YMQQYERFERS
-69 ESFRNMRH
+69 QSFRNMCR
-77 ESNEDISLKHNNLNL
+77 ESNEDISLKRNLNL
-92 FNKFQHKNFD
+92 FNKFQRKDSFNT
-102 NPAISP
+102 AISP
-108 ELLKVSFILLNS
+108 ELLEVSFILLNS

-161 FLIFSILCCFVG
+161 FLILSILCCFVG

-188 LGISLLIIISFG
+188 LGISLLIFISFA
-200 SFYYFVPRREDLP
+200 SFYYFVPRRENLP
-213 NILLDEIKTFHEVS
+213 NILLDEIKNFHEIS

-239 HIKEVE
+239 HLKEVE
-245 IISNGNSFIQMSQLP
+245 IISNGNSFIQRTQLS
-260 FLPERKRKCVKLR
+260 FMPERKRKCVKLR
-273 QAVFDVLVE
+273 QAVFDALME

-316 VFAEILEETKTE
+316 VFAEIIEETKTE

-349 SEYIYSAVVLLH
+349 SEYIYSAVILLH
-361 CIRKEPHMAS
+361 CIRKEPHMVS
-371 IIEDLLFGYADAVKC
+371 IIGDLLFGYADAVKC

-405 FRVDEKARKHEPYQ
+405 FRIDEKARKHEPYQ
-419 KTSNI
+419 KTSQI

-455 RKESR
+455 GEESR
-460 DFFIALVNRYFIS
+460 DTFIALVNQYFMS

-482 DLVETVKPKLVRG
+482 DLIETVKPKLDRG
-495 SGELN
+495 STELN
-500 QENGLSE
+500 QENVPIE

-512 TNVTFPQPLPQED
+512 TNVTFAQPSQEV
-525 GDLLLEGEST
+525 GDLLLEGKST
-535 GPVLKQENKEDFEEI
+535 GPVVKQESKEDFEEI
-550 RKFLMENKNSKKL
+550 RKFLMENKCSKKL
-563 MRELKCILSVKD
+563 MRELKCILSAKD

-610 DTFKSDSK
+610 DTFKSDNK
-618 RKYDAK
+618 RTYDAK
-624 EYLFDAGISGNEQV
+624 EYFCDGEISGNEQV
-638 HLKSELNRDILK
+638 HLKSELNIDILK
-650 TVRTD
+650 TVLTD
-655 GRFQNEETFGSSDDS
+655 RRFQNEETFGSSDDS
-670 ESETVMNGFE
+670 ES

>member
-22 NEAMFPHANTLNA
+22 NEAMFPNANTLNA
-35 ELQGG
+35 ELQGE

-52 FSNSFN
+52 LSNSFS
-58 YIQQYERFERS
+58 YMQQYERFERS
-69 ESFRNMRH
+69 QSFRNMCR
-77 ESNEDISLKHNNLNL
+77 ESNEDISLKRNLNL
-92 FNKFQHKNFD
+92 FNKFQRKDSFNT
-102 NPAISP
+102 AISP
-108 ELLKVSFILLNS
+108 ELLEVSFILLNS

-161 FLIFSILCCFVG
+161 FLILSILCCFVG

-188 LGISLLIIISFG
+188 LGISLLIFISFA
-200 SFYYFVPRREDLP
+200 SFYYFVPRRENLP
-213 NILLDEIKTFHEVS
+213 NILLDEIKNFHEIS

-239 HIKEVE
+239 HLKEVE
-245 IISNGNSFIQMSQLP
+245 IISNGNSFIQRTQLS
-260 FLPERKRKCVKLR
+260 FMPERKRKCVKLR
-273 QAVFDVLVE
+273 QAVFDALME

-316 VFAEILEETKTE
+316 VFAEIIEETKTE

-349 SEYIYSAVVLLH
+349 SEYIYSAVILLH
-361 CIRKEPHMAS
+361 CIRKEPHMVS
-371 IIEDLLFGYADAVKC
+371 IIGDLLFGYADAVKC

-405 FRVDEKARKHEPYQ
+405 FRIDEKARKHEPYQ
-419 KTSNI
+419 KTSQI

-455 RKESR
+455 REESR
-460 DFFIALVNRYFIS
+460 DTFIALVNQYFMS

-482 DLVETVKPKLVRG
+482 DLIETVKPKLDRG
-495 SGELN
+495 STELN
-500 QENGLSE
+500 QENVPIE

-512 TNVTFPQPLPQED
+512 TNVTFAQPSQEV
-525 GDLLLEGEST
+525 GDLLLEGKST
-535 GPVLKQENKEDFEEI
+535 GPVVKQESKEDFEEI
-550 RKFLMENKNSKKL
+550 RKFLMENKCSKKL
-563 MRELKCILSVKD
+563 MRELKCILSAKD

-610 DTFKSDSK
+610 DTFKSDNK
-618 RKYDAK
+618 RTYDAK
-624 EYLFDAGISGNEQV
+624 EYFCDGEISGNEQV
-638 HLKSELNRDILK
+638 HLKSELNIDILK
-650 TVRTD
+650 TVLTD
-655 GRFQNEETFGSSDDS
+655 RRFQNEETFGSSGDS
-670 ESETVMNGFE
+670 ES